1 MSKQLEH
8 LRSNIRSI
16 ISEIQSE
23 KKRKRIKKEATVTA
37 NVAGYNT
44 PRAFNP
50 DGSHSAGYVKRM
62 AGVAGYSAVNENRYY
77 QLRKD
82 EKTPNQKIGV
92 GIREIRKQITEI
104 EKFLEWYG
112 KIKQENSLRG
122 ENFWKRTNKH
132 IYRIKE
138 RLQGIRKNITA
149 LKK

>member
-1 MSKQLEH
+1 MSKQLEQ

-16 ISEIQSE
+16 ISEIKSK
-23 KKRKRIKKEATVTA
+23 KKRKLKKEETTTA
-37 NVAGYNT
+37 NVAGYDT

-50 DGSHSAGYVKRM
+50 DGTHKKDWVKHMASLTGYQ
-62 AGVAGYSAVNENRYY
+62 SVNENRFH
-77 QLRKD
+77 QLRLDQKR
-82 EKTPNQKIGV
+82 TPNQKIGV

-112 KIKQENSLRG
+112 KIKQENSMKG
-122 ENFWKRTNKH
+122 EQFWKRTNKH

-138 RLQGIRKNITA
+138 RLHGIRKNIST